1 MVMEVRHLSCTPMD
15 LDDLGF
21 VCDLTMTRGP
31 DYVTSL
37 TQAALSGTLAETL
50 RSLREARHNW
60 KGLDQLDNHMLS
72 VSEHVYI

>member
-1 MVMEVRHLSCTPMD
+1 MVMEVRH
-15 LDDLGF
+15 
-21 VCDLTMTRGP
+21 
-31 DYVTSL
+31 YVTSL